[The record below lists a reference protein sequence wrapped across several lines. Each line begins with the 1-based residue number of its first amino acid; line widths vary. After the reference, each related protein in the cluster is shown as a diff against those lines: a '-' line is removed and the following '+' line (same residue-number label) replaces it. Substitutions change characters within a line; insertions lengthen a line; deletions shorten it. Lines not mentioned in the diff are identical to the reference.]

1 MKRRS
6 FMALAAAPVVAP
18 LLTSCSGSANQMEV
32 FTWWTGPG
40 EGEGLAELEKLFAAA
55 KPEVEFVNAAIAG
68 GSGDQA
74 KAALA
79 ARLQASD
86 PPDSF
91 QGHAGEELADYIDSG
106 VIEDLSGLYESE
118 GWNAVMHPGLLENLT
133 KDGKLYA
140 VPVNIHRA
148 NLLWYNPSILEEH
161 RLEVPQTWSQLI
173 EQNEVLSEQGIATLS
188 IASAWTQLH
197 LLETVLLGELGA
209 EAYNG
214 LWDGTVGWQSGE
226 VIAALET
233 YTAVLEVSNLSEAA
247 ADWQP
252 QLDRLVDGTAA
263 YAVMGDWAYSYLAT
277 NQGKVYN
284 VDYSVAETPG
294 SVGVFDYLSDAFTLP
309 VGAKNR
315 ENAEA
320 WLKVCASIEGQDAFN
335 TKKGSLPARTDTD
348 QSLYTDYLAWNLGQW
363 LDSSTVVVGSLA
375 HGAVARPGWAT
386 EIQTA
391 LGVFVQNGDAV
402 TFADAVALAYQN
414 TKS

>member
-6 FMALAAAPVVAP
+6 FMALAATPALAP
-18 LLTSCSGSANQMEV
+18 LLTSCSSDTNQVEV

-40 EGEGLAELEKLFAAA
+40 EGEGLAELERLYSEANSD
-55 KPEVEFVNAAIAG
+55 VEFVNAAIAG

-79 ARLQASD
+79 TRLQASD

-91 QGHAGEELADYIDSG
+91 QGHAGEELADYIENG
-106 VIEDLSGLYESE
+106 VIEDLSELFEAQ
-118 GWNAVMHPGLLENLT
+118 GWNDVMHPGLMENIT
-133 KDGKLYA
+133 RDGKVYA

-148 NLLWYNPSILEEH
+148 NLLWYNPSILEEA
-161 RLEVPQTWSQLI
+161 RLEVPQTWDELI
-173 EQNEVLSEQGIATLS
+173 EQEEALSEQGVATLS

-209 EAYNG
+209 DAYNG
-214 LWDGTVGWQSGE
+214 LWDGTIGWQSAE

-233 YTAVLEVSNLSEAA
+233 FSAVIGVSNISEAA

-252 QLDRLVDGTAA
+252 QLDRLMEGTAA
-263 YAVMGDWAYSYLAT
+263 YAVMGDWVYSYLTT
-277 NQGKVYN
+277 NQGKAFGT
-284 VDYSVAETPG
+284 DYSVAETPG

-315 ENAEA
+315 ENAEG
-320 WLKVCASIEGQDAFN
+320 WLQVCASVEGQDAFN
-335 TKKGSLPARTDTD
+335 TKKGSLPARIDTD
-348 QSLYTDYLAWNLGQW
+348 QSLYTDYLEWNLGQW
-363 LDSSTVVVGSLA
+363 LDESTVVVGSLA
-375 HGAVARPGWAT
+375 HGAVARPGWMT
-386 EIQTA
+386 EIQTQ
-391 LGVFVQNGDAV
+391 LGEFVQDSDAV
-402 TFADAVALAYQN
+402 AFADAVALAYEN

>member
-6 FMALAAAPVVAP
+6 FMALAAAPVIAP
-18 LLTSCSGSANQMEV
+18 LLTSCSSDANQMEV

-55 KPEVEFVNAAIAG
+55 KPDVEFVNAAIAG

-118 GWNAVMHPGLLENLT
+118 GWYDVMHPGLLENLT

-148 NLLWYNPSILEEH
+148 NLLWYNPSILEEN
-161 RLEVPQTWSQLI
+161 RLEVPQTWAQLI
-173 EQNEVLSEQGIATLS
+173 EQNEVLSEKGISTLS

-209 EAYNG
+209 ETYTG
-214 LWDGTVGWQSGE
+214 LWDGSVGWQTAE
-226 VIAALET
+226 VVSALET
-233 YTAVLEVSNLSEAA
+233 YTAVLEVSNLNEAA

-252 QLDRLVDGTAA
+252 QLDRLIDGTAA

-294 SVGVFDYLSDAFTLP
+294 SVGVFDYLSDSFTLP

-375 HGAVARPGWAT
+375 HGAVARPGWTT

-391 LGVFVQNGDAV
+391 LGVFVQSGDAAA
-402 TFADAVALAYQN
+402 FADAVALAYQN
-414 TKS
+414 TRS